1 MWDDD
6 VYWFPSPGYR
16 FEKGVLKGP
25 LRVENIVPLL
35 HLPTLRV
42 LWLTEVVELRRGA
55 GVEFPWEEAETRIEY
70 PAGTC
75 GVEDLAISE
84 SYISSEKL
92 VEVLDAIT
100 ALRCLKYELRESELV
115 AQDEE
120 VRIDY
125 AVLAVALERHKGT
138 LERLWFADD
147 GGEVLTDVADIDYW
161 GE

>member
-1 MWDDD
+1 MGERWFLEFFLSYVPGVTELHVGDAWMWDDD

-75 GVEDLAISE
+75 GVEDLAIS
-84 SYISSEKL
+84 
-92 VEVLDAIT
+92 
-100 ALRCLKYELRESELV
+100 CLL
-115 AQDEE
+115 
-120 VRIDY
+120 
-125 AVLAVALERHKGT
+125 
-138 LERLWFADD
+138 
-147 GGEVLTDVADIDYW
+147 
-161 GE
+161 